1 LRHTKVHLRD
11 HSLRGKLEETKGIIR
26 GRKKG
31 QVIQQPKE
39 KKRQKDKNRSTNIT
53 HQTEYRAIRTPLKR
67 LLQRR

>member
-39 KKRQKDKNRSTNIT
+39 KKGKRTKTDLQTLHIKLNIEQYEP
-53 HQTEYRAIRTPLKR
+53 H
-67 LLQRR
+67 